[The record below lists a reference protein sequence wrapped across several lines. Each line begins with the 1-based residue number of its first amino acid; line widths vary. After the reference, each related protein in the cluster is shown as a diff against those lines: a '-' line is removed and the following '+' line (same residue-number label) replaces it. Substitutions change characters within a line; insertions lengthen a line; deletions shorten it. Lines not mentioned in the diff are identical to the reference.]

1 MDARIFSV
9 LLNQPGGLSVGAT
22 DVKEHCYLYDNTLV
36 THCLHNLFKKCC
48 IQEKGL
54 KQVGTLGAGIRTYHQ
69 SVDCLNNLV
78 SLKKLTAVQ
87 LLRTES
93 SKTLA

>member
-22 DVKEHCYLYDNTLV
+22 DVKEHCYLYDDTLV

-48 IQEKGL
+48 IQEKRA
-54 KQVGTLGAGIRTYHQ
+54 KASTLGAGIRTYHQ